1 MEPFSG
7 VRGAETVGDAYFG
20 LYLRAMGRGRA
31 RRADELQAL
40 LMKAGFSG
48 SKVHRT
54 RYPVYAGLISA
65 TP

>member
-1 MEPFSG
+1 
-7 VRGAETVGDAYFG
+7 VYFG

-40 LMKAGFSG
+40 LRQAGFGRSQ
-48 SKVHRT
+48 VHKT

-65 TP
+65 TH